1 MGLWIGTI
9 YASVFQYPPSAPKKI
24 FVSSS
29 RQILIKAHIVNIDH
43 NSARELGLIFNASS
57 NKVDSPG
64 GFSMNL
70 PSAASASDFIF
81 PIAALSQSI
90 ILDAT
95 LNALEET
102 GQAQLISD
110 PQLITLDKK
119 AAIIEAGQEVPYQQT
134 SENGGTSVT
143 FKKAVLRLQVVPEIK
158 SANLILLNLIINQDQ
173 VSELTVNGVPAINTQ
188 QLKTQVLIKNK
199 HTLVLGGIIQKGW
212 SDQQQAVPFLSKIP
226 WLGALFRY
234 KRHTD
239 DNKQLLILVT
249 PILL

>member
-1 MGLWIGTI
+1 
-9 YASVFQYPPSAPKKI
+9 
-24 FVSSS
+24 
-29 RQILIKAHIVNIDH
+29 
-43 NSARELGLIFNASS
+43 
-57 NKVDSPG
+57 
-64 GFSMNL
+64 MNL